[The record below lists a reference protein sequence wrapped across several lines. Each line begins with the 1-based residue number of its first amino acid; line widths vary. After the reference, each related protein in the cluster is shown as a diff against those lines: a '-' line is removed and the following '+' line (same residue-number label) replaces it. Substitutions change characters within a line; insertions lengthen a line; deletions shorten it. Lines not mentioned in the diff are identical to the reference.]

1 MNAEM
6 DRAEQRVNLTK
17 EPGTYFVIV
26 DDEEVYDWP
35 VWKTGEELKR
45 YVVEVQRAA
54 DSEVERY
61 VQREDLTAACD
72 DSQSPLKFR
81 TYQAVSHGHAAALAM
96 REFAEQMAFEE
107 LTDVFYADELAFT
120 GAGFGDSSS

>member
-17 EPGTYFVIV
+17 EPGTYFVIA
-26 DDEEVYDWP
+26 DDEGVYDAK
-35 VWKTGEELKR
+35 VWKSDELKR
-45 YVVEVQRAA
+45 YVVEVQRAS
-54 DSEVERY
+54 DDEVEQY
-61 VQREDLTAACD
+61 VQREDLDVACES
-72 DSQSPLKFR
+72 SQSPLKFL
-81 TYQAVSHGHAAALAM
+81 TYKAVSHGHAAALAR

-107 LTDVFYADELAFT
+107 LTDVFFADELAFT

>member
-6 DRAEQRVNLTK
+6 DRAEYRVNLTK
-17 EPGTYFVIV
+17 EPGTYFVIA
-26 DDEEVYDWP
+26 DDEGVYDSK
-35 VWKTGEELKR
+35 VWKSGEELRR

-107 LTDVFYADELAFT
+107 LADVFYADELAFT